1 MTSLSSLSPNPSPIN
16 GRGETSAWDRDCACS
31 PRLLAGEGAG
41 EREAFI
47 LHSRPYK
54 ETSALLDVFT
64 GEGRIR
70 AVLRRARSAFGGI
83 AQPFILLDIELRGRS
98 ELKTLSRLEALAPP
112 LRLTGERL
120 FSALYLNELLMRLL
134 PLADAQPLLFA
145 HYQSA
150 LELLAE
156 QAPLEPVLRRFEW
169 QLLNE
174 LGYGFALDQEQCG
187 QPLQADSYYRLHA
200 EGGLVHS
207 TAAGEGC
214 FAGTSLL
221 ALARGEWSA
230 SGALPAA
237 KRLMR
242 QALAA
247 HLGSRPLASRQL
259 FIRPATKVLAH
270 A

>member
-1 MTSLSSLSPNPSPIN
+1 MTNIALSPTPSPA
-16 GRGETSAWDRDCACS
+16 ES
-31 PRLLAGEGAG
+31 G
-41 EREAFI
+41 ERVAFI

-54 ETSALLDVFT
+54 ETSALLDIFSPQQ
-64 GEGRIR
+64 GRIR
-70 AVLRRARSAFGGI
+70 AVLRRARTAFGGV
-83 AQPFILLDIELRGRS
+83 AQPFIPLDIELRGRG

-112 LRLTGERL
+112 LKLSGERL

-134 PLADAQPLLFA
+134 PQADTQPLLFE
-145 HYQSA
+145 HYHSA
-150 LELLAE
+150 LALLE
-156 QAPLEPVLRRFEW
+156 SGAPLEPVLRRFEW

-187 QPLQADSYYRLHA
+187 RPLQADGYYRLHT
-200 EGGLVHS
+200 EGGLQRS
-207 TAAGEGC
+207 DSADGSL
-214 FAGTSLL
+214 FAGHSLL
-221 ALARGEWSA
+221 ALANGEWSA
-230 SGALPAA
+230 SGALSTA

-242 QALAA
+242 KALAA

>member
-1 MTSLSSLSPNPSPIN
+1 MTNISLPQLWASGQPTSS
-16 GRGETSAWDRDCACS
+16 A
-31 PRLLAGEGAG
+31 
-41 EREAFI
+41 AFI

-54 ETSALLDVFT
+54 ETSALLDIFSPQQ
-64 GEGRIR
+64 GRIR
-70 AVLRRARSAFGGI
+70 AVLRRARTAFGGV
-83 AQPFILLDIELRGRS
+83 AQPFIPLDIELRGRG
-98 ELKTLSRLEALAPP
+98 ELKTLSRLEALAPT
-112 LRLTGERL
+112 LKLSGERL

-134 PLADAQPLLFA
+134 PQADAQPLLFE

-150 LELLAE
+150 LTLLE
-156 QAPLEPVLRRFEW
+156 SGTLLEPVLRRFEW

-187 QPLQADSYYRLHA
+187 RPLQADGYYRLHA
-200 EGGLVHS
+200 AGGLQRS
-207 TAAGEGC
+207 DRADASL
-214 FAGTSLL
+214 FAGHSLL

-230 SGALPAA
+230 NGALPTA

-242 QALAA
+242 KALAA

-259 FIRPATKVLAH
+259 FIRPITKALAH